1 MEKQFERLERNEV
14 ISVSA
19 ENSGNLEISS
29 TFKVLELLEVIQ
41 KYISFQMP
49 EASLFDEGIDCEIL
63 KLGAR
68 GWKKGKVRIC
78 VEFCPEEPEYP
89 LEDLAELLE

>member
-14 ISVSA
+14 ISI
-19 ENSGNLEISS
+19 NSKDFENLELST

-49 EASLFDEGIDCEIL
+49 EASFFDEGIDCEIL

>member
-1 MEKQFERLERNEV
+1 MEKQFERLERN
-14 ISVSA
+14 
-19 ENSGNLEISS
+19 
-29 TFKVLELLEVIQ
+29 
-41 KYISFQMP
+41 
-49 EASLFDEGIDCEIL
+49 EIL

-78 VEFCPEEPEYP
+78 VEFSPEEPEYP

>member
-14 ISVSA
+14 ISI
-19 ENSGNLEISS
+19 NTDNFGKLELAS

-49 EASLFDEGIDCEIL
+49 EASLFDQGIDCEIL
-63 KLGAR
+63 RLGAR

>member
-41 KYISFQMP
+41 KYISFQIP
-49 EASLFDEGIDCEIL
+49 ETSLFDEGIDCEIL

-78 VEFCPEEPEYP
+78 VEFSPEEPEYP

>member
-14 ISVSA
+14 ISI
-19 ENSGNLEISS
+19 NSEDFGNLELSA

-41 KYISFQMP
+41 KYMSFQMP
-49 EASLFDEGIDCEIL
+49 EASLFNEGIDCEIL

-78 VEFCPEEPEYP
+78 VEFCAEEPEYP

>member
-14 ISVSA
+14 ISISRD
-19 ENSGNLEISS
+19 NFGNLELSS

-41 KYISFQMP
+41 KYMSSQMP

>member
-14 ISVSA
+14 VSISA
-19 ENSGNLEISS
+19 EDSGNLEISS

-41 KYISFQMP
+41 KYMSFKIP
-49 EASLFDEGIDCEIL
+49 EASLFDEGISCEIL
-63 KLGAR
+63 RLGAR
-68 GWKKGKVRIC
+68 GWKKGRIRIC
-78 VEFCPEEPEYP
+78 VEFCAEEPEYP

>member
-14 ISVSA
+14 ICIN
-19 ENSGNLEISS
+19 EDNFGNLELST

-41 KYISFQMP
+41 KYMSFQMP
-49 EASLFDEGIDCEIL
+49 EASLFDEGVDCEIL
-63 KLGAR
+63 RLGAR

-78 VEFCPEEPEYP
+78 VEFCAEEPEYP